1 METINTE
8 FGCVTVSQ
16 PYFSRTALSNVRN
29 ITLVKGENAAFGWG
43 VCRELPEDLSI
54 TPEIITLFA
63 KEASQ
68 LM

>member
-16 PYFSRTALSNVRN
+16 PYFSRIASSNVRS

>member
-1 METINTE
+1 MQTIQTE

-16 PYFSRTALSNVRN
+16 PYFSRAASSSVRS
-29 ITLVKGENAAFGWG
+29 ITLVKDENAAFGWG